1 MLADCMFGNAS
12 APALEEKGHNVLC
25 RREER
30 MLRYWS
36 TLINGAM
43 YESGRQFVEMT
54 LPIKNN
60 GGTNGV
66 CNGVIDFFGR
76 VGKKEL

>member
-1 MLADCMFGNAS
+1 MFGDAS
-12 APALEEKGHNVLC
+12 APALEEKTHNVW
-25 RREER
+25 RGPEGA

-36 TLINGAM
+36 TIINGAM
-43 YESGRQFVEMT
+43 YEGGRQFVEMT
-54 LPIKNN
+54 FLIKNN

>member
-1 MLADCMFGNAS
+1 MFGDAR
-12 APALEEKGHNVLC
+12 APALEEKIHNVWWGP
-25 RREER
+25 EGT

-43 YESGRQFVEMT
+43 YEGGRQFVEMT
-54 LPIKNN
+54 FPIKNN
-60 GGTNGV
+60 GGTNGI
-66 CNGVIDFFGR
+66 CNGAIDFFGR

>member
-1 MLADCMFGNAS
+1 MVWG
-12 APALEEKGHNVLC
+12 PKGT
-25 RREER
+25 

-66 CNGVIDFFGR
+66 CNGVFDFFGR

>member
-1 MLADCMFGNAS
+1 MYGDAS
-12 APALEEKGHNVLC
+12 ASALEEKIQNMW
-25 RREER
+25 RRPEGT

>member
-1 MLADCMFGNAS
+1 MFGDES
-12 APALEEKGHNVLC
+12 APALEEKVHNAWWGPKGT
-25 RREER
+25 